1 MMTCQQPDRDAPKL
15 KCGYPLPCPHHTVTV
30 DLTKKKPEI
39 TVPRERR
46 MTASAL
52 KRVDIIAQRLINK
65 EPKIRK
71 P

>member
-1 MMTCQQPDRDAPKL
+1 MGTCQQPDRDVPGI

-30 DLTKKKPEI
+30 DLTKQKPEI
-39 TVPRERR
+39 TVPRSRR
-46 MTASAL
+46 ITASAL
-52 KRVDIIAQRLINK
+52 KRVDMIAQRLLNR